1 MRLSKPL
8 FWLFALLWFAAGT
21 WWYGS
26 CSKCTSCSTAAV
38 PAVTEKI
45 VAEAAALPGFSIS
58 DSNLNL
64 STSSNLKFSQS
75 GYIPVL
81 PVEMNSILDS
91 VVAYCKNHTDKKI
104 TVTGHY
110 KADEKNSSTFENL
123 GLARADEIKK
133 WMVSK
138 GLPDSTITIQSQLNN
153 DLAFTAAD
161 TLVGGISMMINNP
174 VVATT
179 TALKDD
185 LFAPRTIYF
194 ETGKS
199 NLYVNAELKNYLQQA
214 NTYLQAHADKKLLVT
229 GYTDNVG
236 KPEIN
241 IQLSAG
247 RAEFVKNELI
257 KQGITVEKME
267 SLGKGMSDPIADN
280 STPDGRAKNRRVTIQ
295 IQ

>member
-8 FWLFALLWFAAGT
+8 FWLFALLWFAAGI

-26 CSKCTSCSTAAV
+26 CSKCTTCSTAAV
-38 PAVTEKI
+38 PAVTEKTI
-45 VAEAAALPGFSIS
+45 TEATALPGFSIS
-58 DSNLNL
+58 DSTLNL

-75 GYIPVL
+75 GYLPVL
-81 PVEMNSILDS
+81 PAEMNSILDS
-91 VVAYCKNHTDKKI
+91 VVAYTKTHTDKKI

-110 KADEKNSSTFENL
+110 KADENNSSTFENL

-138 GLPDSTITIQSQLNN
+138 GLPDSTIIIQSQLNN
-153 DLAFTAAD
+153 DLVFTATD

-174 VVATT
+174 TGAAT

-185 LFAPRTIYF
+185 LIAPRTIYF
-194 ETGKS
+194 NTGKS
-199 NLYVNAELKNYLQQA
+199 NLYVNAELKNYLQRA

-229 GYTDNVG
+229 GYTDNIG
-236 KPEIN
+236 KPEVN
-241 IQLSAG
+241 TQLSAG
-247 RAEFVKNELI
+247 RAAFVKNELI
-257 KQGITVEKME
+257 KQGIAVEKME